1 MLIFSA
7 VYGSGE
13 INNFIETH
21 RQLPPDT
28 TPGDTS
34 KPGNTQLA
42 YPLKP
47 ENPIFSG
54 QQPQS
59 GLYLQNPPNISSS
72 VEYDPVTNRYYFLE
86 KIGDQYY
93 RTPNYMT
100 FEEYMN
106 YDLRNS
112 LNNYWQQRSNTTG
125 NEKRNAFLPALKVG
139 GEVFDR
145 IFGGN
150 TVDIR
155 PSGSA
160 ELTFG
165 VLSNRRDDP
174 ALDIRQRRQT
184 NFDFQEKIQMS
195 VIAKIGD
202 KIEFKTN
209 YNTEA
214 TFEFENKL
222 KLKYEGKEDEIIKL
236 IEAGD
241 VTLPLNSTLITG
253 SQSLFGIKTK
263 LQFGK
268 TMVTGVFSQQKSES
282 QTITVEGGA
291 QLHDFKLTADQYED
305 NRHFFLAQHFR
316 EKFNSSLA
324 ELPIINSPV
333 NITKIEVWITNIGP
347 AVTDNRNL
355 VAFSDLG
362 EYYPFNPKINSLAGG
377 QYPSNKSNDLMQQM
391 DTSKIRNILSDH
403 VAVSDATSY
412 SQLPVFPIRS
422 ASARL

>member
-1 MLIFSA
+1 LERTLKYILRAFFILFVYSA
-7 VYGSGE
+7 VFGTRGNGISPG
-13 INNFIETH
+13 T
-21 RQLPPDT
+21 LPMVRPDT
-28 TPGDTS
+28 TPEGDTN
-34 KPGNTQLA
+34 KPANTQLQ

-47 ENPIFSG
+47 EDPIFTG
-54 QQPQS
+54 FNTPNA
-59 GLYLQNPPNISSS
+59 LYLNNPENIKQEI
-72 VEYDPVTNRYYFLE
+72 EYDPETNRYYFVE
-86 KIGDQYY
+86 KIGDQSI

-100 FEEYMN
+100 FEEYLK

-112 LNNYWQQRSNTTG
+112 LNNYWEQRSSAVG
-125 NEKRNAFLPALKVG
+125 MDKRNPLIPQLKVG
-139 GEVFDR
+139 GEVFDK

-155 PSGSA
+155 PQGSA

-174 ALDIRQRRQT
+174 SMDIRQRRQT
-184 NFDFQEKIQMS
+184 NFDFKEKIQMS

-222 KLKYEGKEDEIIKL
+222 KLKYEGKEDEILKL
-236 IEAGD
+236 LEAGD

-282 QTITVEGGA
+282 KTITVEGGA
-291 QLHDFKLTADQYED
+291 QKNTFKLNADQYD
-305 NRHFFLAQHFR
+305 
-316 EKFNSSLA
+316 
-324 ELPIINSPV
+324 
-333 NITKIEVWITNIGP
+333 
-347 AVTDNRNL
+347 
-355 VAFSDLG
+355 
-362 EYYPFNPKINSLAGG
+362 
-377 QYPSNKSNDLMQQM
+377 
-391 DTSKIRNILSDH
+391 
-403 VAVSDATSY
+403 
-412 SQLPVFPIRS
+412 
-422 ASARL
+422 